1 MYAHAQRDQ
10 WSTVALTE
18 KLWKEAVPAFS
29 LLWLGEPDLTQ
40 HETAP
45 GAPAAVL
52 GIKSSD
58 RNLSS
63 IMQALDRRGV
73 RGSTDIF
80 VVSDHGFSTIERAV
94 DVQKY
99 LLEAG
104 IHAVVE
110 LESQPKEGD
119 VMLVGNGGSVLFY
132 VMGHDAKLTSRLIE
146 VLQQSDFAGVIL
158 SERER
163 RRDFSLIASTT
174 REGERAGCSHVL

>member
-1 MYAHAQRDQ
+1 MYAHAQRDE

-18 KLWKEAVPAFS
+18 KLWKDAVPAFS

-52 GIKSSD
+52 AIKSSD

-63 IMQALDRRGV
+63 LLEALDRRGV
-73 RGSTDIF
+73 RDSTDIF
-80 VVSDHGFSTIERAV
+80 VISDHGFSTIERAV

-110 LESQPKEGD
+110 LESQPKQGD

-132 VMGHDAKLTSRLIE
+132 VIGHDARLTSRLIE

-158 SERER
+158 SEREG
-163 RRDFSLIASTT
+163 
-174 REGERAGCSHVL
+174 EGTFPLSRVQLEKAKGRT